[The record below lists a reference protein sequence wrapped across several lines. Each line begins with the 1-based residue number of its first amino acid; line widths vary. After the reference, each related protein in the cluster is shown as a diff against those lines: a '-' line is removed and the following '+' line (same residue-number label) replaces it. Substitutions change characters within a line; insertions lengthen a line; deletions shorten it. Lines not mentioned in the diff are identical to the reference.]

1 MAIKTKTHQTDQAE
15 TQTDQAETQ
24 TDQAETQTVQAETQT
39 VQAETQ
45 TVQAETGLDLDF
57 IESGAFTLT
66 PELTSQAAPQRA
78 RSDKQR
84 KMDAVVER
92 LHKHW
97 KSVGG
102 PSQWGKLVETK
113 CVTTY
118 FVQPDQAAEL
128 KKLIN
133 RAGAFHDVAIRYGSS
148 FLATEHMV
156 KKFNLP
162 EAYVGR
168 EVISFAARDRRPRAA
183 NGTKGTTQAET
194 KSE

>member
-1 MAIKTKTHQTDQAE
+1 MAIRTKTHQTDQTNQAETQADQAE

-24 TDQAETQTVQAETQT
+24 TDQAETQT
-39 VQAETQ
+39 
-45 TVQAETGLDLDF
+45 ETGLDLDF

-92 LHKHW
+92 LHNHW

-118 FVQPDQAAEL
+118 FVQPDRAAEL

-162 EAYVGR
+162 ETYVGR
-168 EVISFAARDRRPRAA
+168 EVISFAARDRRPRAK
-183 NGTKGTTQAET
+183 NGTKGTPQAEA
-194 KSE
+194 KPE